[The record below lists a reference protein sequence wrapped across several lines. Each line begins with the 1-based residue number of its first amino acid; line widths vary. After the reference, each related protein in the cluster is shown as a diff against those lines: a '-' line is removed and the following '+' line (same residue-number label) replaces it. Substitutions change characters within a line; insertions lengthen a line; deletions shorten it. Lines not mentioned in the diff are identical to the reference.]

1 MTAGAFNYVSLLI
14 TRFLFGAGEAGAFP
28 CVARVLSRWVPL
40 RERGTAKGI
49 FFSGAYASAALTTF
63 AVNALLPFMRLA
75 HHPAPFGCVGFVW
88 VIAWKRW
95 FRDEPTDHPQR
106 TTPSAR

>member
-1 MTAGAFNYVSLLI
+1 MGWVFTSFILAYAIFEIPTARWADRTGAGAVLTRIVSWWSIFTLLTAGAFNYVSLLV

-49 FFSGAYASAALTTF
+49 FFAA
-63 AVNALLPFMRLA
+63 
-75 HHPAPFGCVGFVW
+75 
-88 VIAWKRW
+88 
-95 FRDEPTDHPQR
+95 PTRPR
-106 TTPSAR
+106 R